1 MNHIPRINVRTIMN
15 KDPITV
21 PYNYML
27 QEAAELLFVN
37 KISSLPVINQ
47 VGSLVGI
54 VTKSDIF
61 QLLLLLSG
69 IGKKGIHLALELK
82 DRPGKL
88 YEIIDAAC
96 DYGGRASSLVATY
109 ERAKTGSRRL
119 YIRIDDIDKLSFQR
133 LKEVI
138 GEKAK
143 LLSALDTHEE
153 TREIF

>member
-1 MNHIPRINVRTIMN
+1 
-15 KDPITV
+15 
-21 PYNYML
+21 ML
-27 QEAAELLFVN
+27 QEAAELLCVN
-37 KISSLPVINQ
+37 KISGLPVVNQ
-47 VGSLVGI
+47 IGNVVGI
-54 VTKSDIF
+54 ITKSDIF
-61 QLLLLLSG
+61 QLLLLPSG

-96 DYGGRASSLVATY
+96 DFGGRVSSLVATY

-119 YIRIDDIDKLSFQR
+119 YIRIDDIDKPSFQR

-143 LLSALDTHEE
+143 LLYALDTNEE

>member
-1 MNHIPRINVRTIMN
+1 
-15 KDPITV
+15 
-21 PYNYML
+21 
-27 QEAAELLFVN
+27 LLRG
-37 KISSLPVINQ
+37 L
-47 VGSLVGI
+47 
-54 VTKSDIF
+54 
-61 QLLLLLSG
+61 
-69 IGKKGIHLALELK
+69 GKKGILLALELK

>member
-1 MNHIPRINVRTIMN
+1 M
-15 KDPITV
+15 
-21 PYNYML
+21 
-27 QEAAELLFVN
+27 
-37 KISSLPVINQ
+37 
-47 VGSLVGI
+47 
-54 VTKSDIF
+54 
-61 QLLLLLSG
+61 
-69 IGKKGIHLALELK
+69 ALELQ

-96 DYGGRASSLVATY
+96 DYGGRVSILVATY

-119 YIRIDDIDKLSFQR
+119 YIRIDDIDKPSFQR

-143 LLSALDTHEE
+143 LLYALDTNEE